1 MELESKETENNN
13 KEVCEEHVGLVLN
26 FVSMLQVMFATQY
39 SFLHFCSIQSIFHN
53 VGVLPA

>member
-39 SFLHFCSIQSIFHN
+39 SVLIPSFLLYTIHI
-53 VGVLPA
+53 P